1 MCKLKTK
8 TSVSI
13 MSWML
18 TGCFGICAA
27 LSAVAQTGG
36 ANSNSNQNPSANSNT
51 NSNAF
56 PFRSIRIVMGFPPGG
71 AIDTIARVI
80 APKMST
86 DLGQSVIVENK
97 PGAGG
102 VIGMQSVAR
111 SEPDGHTI
119 FMGTMGNFS
128 ITPAYVKDLPYNVEK
143 DFAPVTEV
151 ASSGFVMYVT
161 PSLPIKTIPELIAYA
176 KANPGQLN
184 FSSSGNGGLPHMA
197 GEMFASVAGVK
208 MTHVPY
214 KGSAPSVNDVVAGQ
228 VQMTF
233 EAVAVGLPH
242 VKADRLRALATM
254 GTQRMAVLP
263 DVPTVA
269 ETLPGFNVTN
279 WFGMAVPAGTPKDRI
294 DKIQKSVAAA
304 LKQPDVQ
311 KTLAGLG
318 VEPVGDSPA
327 EFGAYIKTEL
337 DRWRKVIADGNIK
350 ME

>member
-1 MCKLKTK
+1 MFKLKVRGAVKVGSLFTMFCISAC
-8 TSVSI
+8 TAFS
-13 MSWML
+13 
-18 TGCFGICAA
+18 AA
-27 LSAVAQTGG
+27 AQT
-36 ANSNSNQNPSANSNT
+36 SQVFPSRA
-51 NSNAF
+51 
-56 PFRSIRIVMGFPPGG
+56 IHIVIGFPPGG

-80 APKMST
+80 APKMSA

-102 VIGMQSVAR
+102 VIGMQTVSKA
-111 SEPDGHTI
+111 EPDGYTI

-128 ITPAYVKDLPYNVEK
+128 ITPALVKDLPYNVLK
-143 DFAPVTEV
+143 DFAPVTQV

-161 PSLPIKTIPELIAYA
+161 PALPIKTIPELIAYA
-176 KANPGQLN
+176 KAHPGKLN
-184 FSSSGNGGLPHMA
+184 YSSSGNGGLPHMA

-228 VQMTF
+228 VQLTF

-242 VKADRLRALATM
+242 VKSGRLRALATM
-254 GTQRMAVLP
+254 GTQRMDVLP

-269 ETLPGFNVTN
+269 ESLPGFNVTN
-279 WFGMAVPAGTPKDRI
+279 WFGMAVPAATPADRI
-294 DKIQKSVAAA
+294 NKIQQSVVSA

-318 VEPVGDSPA
+318 VEPVGDTPA
-327 EFGAYIKTEL
+327 QFGAYIKDEL
-337 DRWRKVIADGNIK
+337 VRWQKVITEGNIK
-350 ME
+350 ID